1 MFITLISD
9 LTKAG
14 FIQYEIS
21 NFSLPG
27 FQSKH
32 NSSYWKGVTYLGLGP
47 GAHSYN
53 GKTRLSNR
61 SDLRMYINEEN
72 YTDEEHLSEK
82 DIFNDYI
89 LTTIRVMEGMDISD
103 AKLRFGEEKI
113 KHILSI
119 AEKYIKDGKLE
130 ISDNRLRLTADGIF
144 ISDTIM
150 SDMMIIDD

>member
-1 MFITLISD
+1 MNSTFVIGKGNKLIQSQYIGD
-9 LTKAG
+9 L
-14 FIQYEIS
+14 
-21 NFSLPG
+21 
-27 FQSKH
+27 SKLSVQ
-32 NSSYWKGVTYLGLGP
+32 NSYQDM